1 MTLYWQFNKKAS
13 RFFIISGIFR
23 FIFGALLLTLTVLEF
38 SVSARG
44 FGDIFRILF
53 LVIFFSPMAGFYLL
67 FAVVNFILIKKFKTQ
82 GRLERY
88 DYQQIKRGA
97 IIFPIQTVMFISA
110 FIPIAIFA
118 LAAFSPFFFF
128 GFIPLI
134 IDTIF
139 FFLAY
144 YQIRKNPIPY
154 LIDR

>member
-13 RFFIISGIFR
+13 RFFILSGIFR

-38 SVSARG
+38 SVPARG

-53 LVIFFSPMAGFYLL
+53 LLIFFSPMAGFYLL
-67 FAVVNFILIKKFKTQ
+67 FAVANFILVKKFKAQ
-82 GRLERY
+82 GCVERY

-97 IIFPIQTVMFISA
+97 FIYPVQTPLVISV

-118 LAAFSPFFFF
+118 LARFSPFFFF

-134 IDTIF
+134 IDTIL

-144 YQIRKNPIPY
+144 YQIRKNPLPY
-154 LIDR
+154 SIDR